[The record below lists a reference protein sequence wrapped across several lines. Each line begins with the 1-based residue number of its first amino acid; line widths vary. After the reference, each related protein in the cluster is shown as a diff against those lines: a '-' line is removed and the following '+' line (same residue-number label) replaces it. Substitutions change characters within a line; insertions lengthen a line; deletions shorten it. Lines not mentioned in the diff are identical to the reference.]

1 MAMTI
6 RFALAFGALWL
17 LGNLLG
23 PEGMDGTLGSWVIW
37 LWILSGIGLVL
48 SLVFGGAMA
57 IVRSVVFTVSSAWDD
72 GQRRGVDGADA
83 SDE

>member
-1 MAMTI
+1 MVMTI

-17 LGNLLG
+17 LGKLLG
-23 PEGMDGTLGSWVIW
+23 PGGLDGTLGSWVIG
-37 LWILSGIGLVL
+37 LWILSGVGLIL

-57 IVRSVVFTVSSAWDD
+57 ILRSVVFAVSSAWDD
-72 GQRRGVDGADA
+72 GQRRGEDV